1 MGEIEVGG
9 VEEGGV
15 EGGQDSMV
23 GGVEV
28 VEVECVRDSFEF
40 TDRSEL

>member
-1 MGEIEVGG
+1 MGLKVGW
-9 VEEGGV
+9 V